1 MLTPSFFVLP
11 TYELAILWTQLARTL
26 APVLPDSAESTTMRL
41 CTIITTDTPT
51 NREEAAVVTAQGIVP
66 VRAINA
72 HLGRAWATDVF
83 AMLTQGL
90 SGEILVDAEATPVKL
105 APDAVRYG
113 PLYRHPR
120 KIIGIGLNYRDH
132 AADLNAPFPTEPASF
147 MKCDNTIIG
156 PGDTIELP
164 PQSGRVTAE
173 AEIGVVI
180 GQTCHF
186 IDEGQAPDY
195 VAGYCLII
203 DMTAE
208 DILQRNPRFL
218 TRSKNF
224 DTFFSFGPELIT
236 IEEVPNVLEVK
247 VGTWK
252 NDALHRENTVSN
264 MAFSPFNLVAF
275 HSHVATLFPGDIIS
289 TGTPGAVVI
298 EDGDV
303 AQCRIDGL
311 GALFNPVRRRTV

>member
-1 MLTPSFFVLP
+1 
-11 TYELAILWTQLARTL
+11 
-26 APVLPDSAESTTMRL
+26 MRL
-41 CTIITTDTPT
+41 CTIVTSHG
-51 NREEAAVVTAQGIVP
+51 EEAAVVTAQGLVP

-72 HLGRAWATDVF
+72 HLGRAWATDVH
-83 AMLTQGL
+83 ALLIRGV
-90 SGEILVDAEATPVKL
+90 SGEILRDAEATPVKL
-105 APDAVRYG
+105 VSDEVRYG

-132 AADLNAPFPTEPASF
+132 AADLDAPFPTEPASF

-156 PGDTIELP
+156 PGDVIELP
-164 PQSGRVTAE
+164 EQSQRVTAE

-180 GQTCHF
+180 GKTCRF
-186 IDEGQAPDY
+186 ITEEQAPDFL
-195 VAGYCLII
+195 AGYCLII

-208 DILQRNPRFL
+208 DILLKNPRFL
-218 TRSKNF
+218 TRAKNF
-224 DTFFSFGPELIT
+224 DTFFSLGPDLIT
-236 IEEVPNVLEVK
+236 VDEVPDILDLK

-252 NDALHRENTVSN
+252 NGALHRENVVAN
-264 MAFSPFNLVAF
+264 MAFSPFSLVAF

-298 EDGDV
+298 EDGDE

-311 GALFNPVRRRTV
+311 GVLKNPVRRQK

>member
-1 MLTPSFFVLP
+1 
-11 TYELAILWTQLARTL
+11 
-26 APVLPDSAESTTMRL
+26 MRL
-41 CTIITTDTPT
+41 CTIVTDHGE
-51 NREEAAVVTAQGIVP
+51 RAAVVTPEGIVP
-66 VRAINA
+66 VEAINA
-72 HLGRAWATDVF
+72 YLGRAWASDLYS
-83 AMLTQGL
+83 MIGQGL
-90 SGEILVDAEATPVKL
+90 SPRLMDDAKATPVKL
-105 APDAVRYG
+105 NPGSVRFG

-120 KIIGIGLNYRDH
+120 KILGIGLNYRDH
-132 AADLNAPFPTEPASF
+132 AADLDAPYPTEPASF

-156 PGDTIELP
+156 PGDVIELP
-164 PQSGRVTAE
+164 PESERVTAE

-180 GQTCHF
+180 GKTCRCVT
-186 IDEGQAPDY
+186 EQQAASY
-195 VAGYCLII
+195 IAGYCLII

-208 DILQRNPRFL
+208 DILQKNPRFL

-236 IEEVPNVLEVK
+236 TDEVADVLNVK

-252 NDALHRENTVSN
+252 NNTLHRENVVSN
-264 MAFSPFNLVAF
+264 MAFPPFHLVAF

-298 EDGDV
+298 DDGDL

-311 GALFNPVRRRTV
+311 GELSNPVRRRT